1 MFAAKYT
8 PGGVGAPRQPAAA
21 RDTTDLVELYLFVLY
36 SVMRTYRRARLRK
49 TRHST
54 ECRVYCWLN
63 LKPSDDERKKGALIY
78 RVMGYDID
86 SQWWQTGVV
95 VAVMLSARCLVSFFC
110 SLVLPLLPE
119 KLSVR
124 LATTPARER
133 TAWTPYPSIF
143 YPVCDENSGR
153 VLLDLFT
160 FSVTI
165 ASSVCVPLSVT
176 KPTRVDVLKKS
187 SLGAGGVLS
196 LGSAQCQS
204 NLVGAVYLTEVTWVK
219 CGDDRRQRQT
229 VPADDDAVRS
239 PARAI
244 GYHTC

>member
-1 MFAAKYT
+1 
-8 PGGVGAPRQPAAA
+8 
-21 RDTTDLVELYLFVLY
+21 
-36 SVMRTYRRARLRK
+36 MR
-49 TRHST
+49 S
-54 ECRVYCWLN
+54 
-63 LKPSDDERKKGALIY
+63 
-78 RVMGYDID
+78 
-86 SQWWQTGVV
+86 
-95 VAVMLSARCLVSFFC
+95 
-110 SLVLPLLPE
+110 SL
-119 KLSVR
+119 
-124 LATTPARER
+124 
-133 TAWTPYPSIF
+133 
-143 YPVCDENSGR
+143 GR